1 MVTDHIDKVTLLNF
15 TVRVELHGAAPGS
28 SKYDELHEEM
38 SAEGFVRTITLE
50 GVSFEL
56 PPAEYSRVSEETKY
70 DILKKAKK
78 AARKVMGIDE
88 AFSLLVTAAETS
100 RVHHNLSRAD

>member
-1 MVTDHIDKVTLLNF
+1 MNF
-15 TVRVELHGAAPGS
+15 TVRVELHGATPGS
-28 SKYDELHEEM
+28 AKYNELHEEM
-38 SAEGFVRTITLE
+38 SAEGFRRTITLE

-70 DILKKAKK
+70 EVLNKAKK

-88 AFSLLVTAAETS
+88 AFTLLVTAAETS
-100 RVHHNLSRAD
+100 RVHHNLPKAD